1 MHTIGLMR
9 NYKEPTKLAL
19 IMAKTLRYYG
29 IDLVYF
35 TPRSVNMMTNKVIGD
50 VLRGEIWVRTVIDV
64 PKIID
69 ISPICFQK
77 ENEEVINY
85 LMDTVYLTDD
95 MYNRINKYNVQQY
108 IKEDADLAKYA
119 IPSQL
124 LSDVDTFMAFI
135 YEHTNVV
142 LKPEYGGEEKH
153 VYLIERGMFGYR
165 VKYDKK
171 AISMSEAKLKELI
184 HDLVKQ
190 RYIVQKFIHSQ
201 TLDGQPFNCRL
212 HFEKDGFADWEI
224 ASYHAKVDIEK
235 NIVGKIEQKN
245 GVINIEYIFGNL
257 FKSKWK
263 EINEKVLELADIL
276 PYKIE
281 QIRQRSL
288 MTLGIDIGVSR
299 NGNIYIFEVIG
310 APSTEY
316 IEYSVVNF
324 RSQYYKY
331 LLDQQTE
338 LDNMNQIQF

>member
-1 MHTIGLMR
+1 M
-9 NYKEPTKLAL
+9 
-19 IMAKTLRYYG
+19 
-29 IDLVYF
+29 V
-35 TPRSVNMMTNKVIGD
+35 TNKVTGE
-50 VLRGEIWVRTVIDV
+50 VLRDEIWIRVVIDV

-142 LKPEYGGEEKH
+142 LKPEYGGEVKH

-190 RYIVQKFIHSQ
+190 RYIVQKFIRSQ

-212 HFEKDGFADWEI
+212 HFEK
-224 ASYHAKVDIEK
+224 
-235 NIVGKIEQKN
+235 
-245 GVINIEYIFGNL
+245 
-257 FKSKWK
+257 
-263 EINEKVLELADIL
+263 KVL
-276 PYKIE
+276 
-281 QIRQRSL
+281 
-288 MTLGIDIGVSR
+288 
-299 NGNIYIFEVIG
+299 VIG
-310 APSTEY
+310 QLHLIMQKS
-316 IEYSVVNF
+316 ILK
-324 RSQYYKY
+324 KY
-331 LLDQQTE
+331 RWKNRTKKWCH
-338 LDNMNQIQF
+338 